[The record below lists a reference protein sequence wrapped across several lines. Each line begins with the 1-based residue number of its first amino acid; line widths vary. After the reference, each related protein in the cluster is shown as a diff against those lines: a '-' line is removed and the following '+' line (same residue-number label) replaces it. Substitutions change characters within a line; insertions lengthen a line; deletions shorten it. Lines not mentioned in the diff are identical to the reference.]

1 MSIFTTRP
9 LIMGTKAV
17 VAAGHY
23 LAAVAGMRILERGGN
38 AIDSAAAIGLSLAV
52 LEAHMNSIGGE
63 VPMLIYV
70 AKEER
75 VVAVSG
81 QGPAGLQAKID
92 WFKSRGIEMIPGD
105 GFLPAVVPSVVG
117 SWVEVLTRF
126 GAQYLDQIAERANLS
141 ANTSALE
148 REIDDSIEWIDYRK
162 RR

>member
-126 GAQYLDQIAERANLS
+126 GTMSFAQVAQPAIELAE
-141 ANTSALE
+141 
-148 REIDDSIEWIDYRK
+148 DG
-162 RR
+162 

>member
-38 AIDSAAAIGLSLAV
+38 AIDSAAAIGFSLAV

-75 VVAVSG
+75 VEIGRAH
-81 QGPAGLQAKID
+81 
-92 WFKSRGIEMIPGD
+92 
-105 GFLPAVVPSVVG
+105 
-117 SWVEVLTRF
+117 VLTPVTVASRMPS
-126 GAQYLDQIAERANLS
+126 S
-141 ANTSALE
+141 A
-148 REIDDSIEWIDYRK
+148 
-162 RR
+162 